1 MKGKIVINKTTS
13 ENTEHSNDKFS
24 NLGNQKYTILKNV
37 IVISIA
43 FMLQFTAFK
52 SMSVLQSSIN
62 NVDGLGTWSNTAIY
76 GALLVSSLFLPS
88 YIIQKLSVK
97 WTIPICMFCY
107 SIYIATQFYPT
118 FYTIIPSG
126 ILVGIAA
133 APLWSAKCIYLT
145 RLGEIYAEILT
156 SEVEP
161 ILVRFFGI
169 FFFVFRCSDVLGL
182 LISSL
187 ILRKEKGITIIEPNV
202 TLCGINYC
210 PDSTVQEENFE
221 ASDSQLYA
229 LSGTYLGSSLV
240 ACLFVAILLDSL
252 SKVERNCMTL
262 KQEKKETNSFQL
274 IMATFKHISTPYQIL
289 ITPITI
295 WSGLSQGFII
305 SDFTAG
311 FISCIFG
318 VGEVGLV
325 LIAYGVSSAMGSLS
339 LGVIAKHTGRLP
351 LYVLAATFN
360 LTVIITLMNWIP
372 QHHEKWV
379 LFLLSG
385 ISGGADAIWNTQNFS
400 FYGVLF
406 ADNKTA
412 AYASYRLWDSIGY
425 LIAFILQTQLCIGSK
440 LYILLIVL
448 AVGLIGYLCIEL
460 NERKLKKTEKAPPK
474 SKEEP
479 MKL

>member
-1 MKGKIVINKTTS
+1 MKGKIVINKT
-13 ENTEHSNDKFS
+13 NSNDTERSKDES
-24 NLGNQKYTILKNV
+24 IGVGHQKYIILKNV

-62 NVDGLGTWSNTAIY
+62 KVDGLGTWSNTAIY
-76 GALLVSSLFLPS
+76 AALLVSALFLPS
-88 YIIQKLSVK
+88 YIIKKLSVK

-126 ILVGIAA
+126 VLVGIAA

-145 RLGEIYAEILT
+145 QLGEIYAKILN

-169 FFFVFRCSDVLGL
+169 FFFVFRCSDVIGL

-187 ILRKEKGITIIEPNV
+187 ILRKEKSITIVEPNV

-210 PDSTVQEENFE
+210 PDSTVQEKNFE

-229 LSGTYLGSSLV
+229 LSGTYLGSSMA

-252 SKVERNCMTL
+252 SKVERNYMTS
-262 KQEKKETNSFQL
+262 KQEKKEANSFQL
-274 IMATFKHISTPYQIL
+274 IMATFKHIITPYQIL
-289 ITPITI
+289 ITPISI
-295 WSGLSQGFII
+295 WSGLSKGFII

-318 VGEVGLV
+318 VGEVGWV
-325 LIAYGVSSAMGSLS
+325 LIAYGVSSAIGSLFF
-339 LGVIAKHTGRLP
+339 GVIAKYTGRIP
-351 LYVLAATFN
+351 LYILAATFN
-360 LTVIITLMNWIP
+360 FTVIITLMLWIP
-372 QHHEKWV
+372 LHNEKWV

-385 ISGGADAIWNTQNFS
+385 ISGGADAIWNTQNNS

-406 ADNKTA
+406 ADNKEA
-412 AYASYRLWDSIGY
+412 AFSSYRLMESIGY
-425 LIAFILQTQLCIGSK
+425 LIAFVLQTQLCIESK
-440 LYILLIVL
+440 LNILLIVL
-448 AVGLIGYLCIEL
+448 SVGLIGYFCIEL
-460 NERKLKKTEKAPPK
+460 NERKRKKIEKALPK
-474 SKEEP
+474 FKEEP
-479 MKL
+479 IRL